1 MISLDI
7 VRDMQSSS
15 KPLYVRLPIADA
27 DRLNAVAASTG
38 KSKRQLVSEAVR
50 DHLDDG
56 ELAVGRIALREAPS
70 EVMTLAQAAQLLQ
83 LDEPQVE
90 ESAKRGEL
98 PARRIGGEWRFS
110 RAAVLAWL
118 GGE

>member
-1 MISLDI
+1 MPPPST
-7 VRDMQSSS
+7 
-15 KPLYVRLPIADA
+15 PLYVRIPTADA
-27 DRLNAVAASTG
+27 ERLTAIAASTG

-56 ELAVGRIALREAPS
+56 GLAVGRIALREVPG
-70 EVMTLAQAAQLLQ
+70 EVMTLAEAAQLLR
-83 LDEPQVE
+83 LDEQQVE
-90 ESAKRGEL
+90 ESAKRGDV

-118 GGE
+118 GPADALSG